1 MKKQKPFLKSLIVSI
16 FLVLSV
22 SVFIC
27 LTSCS
32 KQSENLSITRTTSF
46 DEDWRFLKDTLK
58 GAEDPGFNDSG
69 WRVINLPHDW
79 SIEDLP
85 GQNGEDIIGPFDK
98 SAVDK
103 MSSGYLVGGTGWYRK
118 SFVIMQED
126 KDKIACLQFD
136 GVYMN
141 SDVWLN
147 GKHLGFHPYGYT
159 PFYYDI
165 TPYLN
170 PAGQTNVVAVR
181 VVNQGLNSRWYS
193 GSGINRHVWLT
204 LVNPVHIGIS
214 GGVYITTPEV
224 SENSASVKVVTTIIN
239 TGNNDENIVLR
250 ADLSDPSGKVAG
262 TASIN
267 SKSTSGKTVEVIQE
281 IPVKKPFLWSIDAP
295 NLYKAKVSVFIGEKE
310 IDSYET
316 SFGIRSIKIDAL
328 NGLTI
333 NGKALDMIG
342 GCYHHDNGPLGAA
355 SIDRAEE
362 RKIEV
367 LKSNGFN
374 AIRTSHNP
382 PSPALLDACDR
393 LGMVVI
399 DEIFDMWEN
408 PKKEQDYHLYFRE
421 WWQNDVESWIKRDR
435 NHPSVILWSIGNEIR
450 EAADTSGYRIAT
462 NLTTEVRKFD
472 PTRGIT
478 EAMLG
483 MGGGSAP
490 GRSRWDDFET
500 HLELLDVVGYNY
512 AFSRYESDHIKY
524 PDRIMVGTET
534 NPPFA
539 LENYQLVE
547 KLPYVIGYFV
557 WTATDNIGEA
567 GVGMPQLRGI
577 DEPDNQRPG
586 NPPAGPGAA
595 AQQRPRTGDAFAPP
609 SDMPGASGTQ
619 VAGPAG
625 QPAGPQGVRAPG
637 QPGGGMPG
645 GGFFRRDTWPVYTN
659 YQGDI
664 DLIGNRKV
672 PSYYQY
678 VVWGKSKVEIF
689 VHRPI
694 PEGKRE
700 VTSRWGFPDELK
712 SWNWAGHEGKKFQ
725 VHVYTRSQ
733 QVKLELNGK
742 IIGEQIVDQE
752 KSITATFEVPYEPGK
767 LVARCFDN
775 GRETASQT
783 LETTGKPAAVRLIA
797 DRTKIKA
804 DRNDLS
810 YVSAE
815 IIDSKGNIVP
825 DADEIMVNFEVT
837 GNGKVAGVGSGNPR
851 DMSSFQQPK
860 KKAWQGICLAII
872 QPETAPGKIT
882 VKATAEG
889 LKDASLTITSK

>member
-1 MKKQKPFLKSLIVSI
+1 MKKQKFFHSVLILNASLILIASI
-16 FLVLSV
+16 F
-22 SVFIC
+22 FG

-32 KQSENLSITRTTSF
+32 SQPGSDIISNTVSF
-46 DEDWRFLKDTLK
+46 DDSWRFIKDSLS
-58 GAEDPGFNDSG
+58 GAESPDFNDSN
-69 WRVINLPHDW
+69 WRLLDVPHDW

-85 GQNGEDIIGPFDK
+85 GQNGDSIIGPFDR
-98 SAVDK
+98 SAVDR

-118 SFVIMQED
+118 SFTIRDTD
-126 KDKIACLQFD
+126 KDKFACLKFD

-141 SDVWLN
+141 SDVWIN

-165 TPYLN
+165 TSFLN

-181 VVNQGLNSRWYS
+181 VKNDGLNSRWYS

-204 LVNPVHIGIS
+204 LVEPVHIDVS
-214 GGVYITTPEV
+214 GGIYVTTPSV
-224 SENSASVKVVTTIIN
+224 NENSADVKIITTLVNSGNIN
-239 TGNNDENIVLR
+239 ENVVLR
-250 ADLSDPSGKVAG
+250 TELFGPSGKPAG
-262 TASIN
+262 TAS
-267 SKSTSGKTVEVIQE
+267 SSTALTSGQIVELSQE
-281 IPVKKPFLWSIDAP
+281 IPVKKPSLWSIDDP
-295 NLYKAKVSVFIGEKE
+295 NLYSAKVFVLIDEK
-310 IDSYET
+310 IVDKSET
-316 SFGIRSIKIDAL
+316 SFGIRSIKIDAQ

-333 NGKALDMIG
+333 NGKALEMIG

-367 LKSNGFN
+367 LKQNGFN

-382 PSPALLDACDR
+382 PSPALLAACDR

-399 DEIFDMWEN
+399 DEIFDMWET
-408 PKKEQDYHLYFRE
+408 PKKQKDYHLYFRE
-421 WWQNDVESWIKRDR
+421 WWQKDVESWIKRDR
-435 NHPSVILWSIGNEIR
+435 NHPSVIIWSIGNEIR
-450 EAADTSGYRIAT
+450 EAADTSGYRIAK
-462 NLTTEVRKFD
+462 NLTTEIRRLD
-472 PTRGIT
+472 PTRAIT

-483 MGGGSAP
+483 MGGGSTP

-512 AFSRYESDHIKY
+512 AFSRYESDHVKY
-524 PDRIMVGTET
+524 PERIMVGTET

-567 GVGMPQLRGI
+567 GVGMPQLRDI
-577 DEPDNQRPG
+577 TPDNNQPPS
-586 NPPAGPGAA
+586 NAPAGPGAA
-595 AQQRPRTGDAFAPP
+595 VQQRQRSGDAFAPP
-609 SDMPGASGTQ
+609 ADMPGMPGVPRTPGIPG
-619 VAGPAG
+619 AGPG
-625 QPAGPQGVRAPG
+625 GPPAGG
-637 QPGGGMPG
+637 PG
-645 GGFFRRDTWPVYTN
+645 GGFFRRETWPVYTN

-678 VVWGKSKVEIF
+678 VVWRKSKVEIF

-712 SWNWAGHEGKKFQ
+712 SWNWAGQEGKKFQ

-742 IIGEQIVDQE
+742 IVGEQNVDQE
-752 KSITATFEVPYEPGK
+752 KSITATFEVPYEPGT
-767 LVARCFDN
+767 LVAHCFDN
-775 GRETASQT
+775 GKETSSQT
-783 LETTGKPAAVRLIA
+783 LKTTGKPEAIRLIA
-797 DRTKIKA
+797 DRTRIKA

-810 YVSAE
+810 YIRAE
-815 IIDSKGNIVP
+815 ITDSKGNIVP
-825 DADEIMVNFEVT
+825 DADAIVVNFEVT
-837 GNGKVAGVGSGNPR
+837 GSGKVAGVGSGDPR
-851 DMSSFQQPK
+851 DMSSFQQPI
-860 KKAWQGICLAII
+860 KKAYQGICLAII
-872 QPETAPGKIT
+872 RPETIPGKIN
-882 VKATAEG
+882 VRATAEG
-889 LKDASLTITSK
+889 LKEASLVITAK

>member
-1 MKKQKPFLKSLIVSI
+1 MKKQKPLLAALILSALLGVSASI
-16 FLVLSV
+16 CL
-22 SVFIC
+22 C
-27 LTSCS
+27 LTSCGR
-32 KQSENLSITRTTSF
+32 QPETANDTRKVSF
-46 DEDWRFLKDTLK
+46 DEGWHFLKDSLS
-58 GAEDPGFNDSG
+58 GAENPDFNDSN
-69 WRVINLPHDW
+69 WRILDVPHDW

-85 GQNGEDIIGPFDK
+85 GQNSEDIIGPFDK
-98 SAVDK
+98 SAIDR
-103 MSSGYLVGGTGWYRK
+103 MSSGYLVGGIGWYRK
-118 SFVIMQED
+118 SFNLKEED
-126 KDKIACLQFD
+126 KDKIAYLQFD

-159 PFYYDI
+159 PFSYDI
-165 TPYLN
+165 TSYLN
-170 PAGQTNVVAVR
+170 RTGESNIVAVR
-181 VVNQGLNSRWYS
+181 VKNEGLNSRWYS

-204 LVNPVHIGIS
+204 LVNPVHIDIS
-214 GGVYITTPEV
+214 GGLYITTPVVNE
-224 SENSASVKVVTTIIN
+224 SSSDVKIVTTVVN
-239 TGNNDENIVLR
+239 SGSKDENIVLR
-250 ADLSDPSGKVAG
+250 TELLDPSGKVAA
-262 TASIN
+262 TASSN
-267 SKSTSGKTVEVIQE
+267 SKAKSGKTIEVTQE
-281 IPVKKPFLWSIDAP
+281 IPVKTPSLWSIDNP
-295 NLYKAKVSVFIGEKE
+295 NLYKAKVSVLIGEKE
-310 IDSYET
+310 VDTYET
-316 SFGIRSIKIDAL
+316 PFGIRSIKIDAQT
-328 NGLTI
+328 GLLI
-333 NGKALDMIG
+333 NGKALDLIG

-367 LKSNGFN
+367 LKNSGFN

-421 WWQNDVESWIKRDR
+421 WWQRDLESWIKRDR
-435 NHPSVILWSIGNEIR
+435 NHPSVIMWSIGNEIR

-472 PTRGIT
+472 PTRAIT

-483 MGGGSAP
+483 MGAGSAP

-512 AFSRYESDHIKY
+512 AYSRYESDHVKY
-524 PDRIMVGTET
+524 PNRIMVGTET

-567 GVGMPQLRGI
+567 GVGMPQLRDI
-577 DEPDNQRPG
+577 AEANNQAPFNTPAG
-586 NPPAGPGAA
+586 SSTAGQQSPPAANVTGPPA
-595 AQQRPRTGDAFAPP
+595 
-609 SDMPGASGTQ
+609 DMPGMPGTNN
-619 VAGPAG
+619 AG
-625 QPAGPQGVRAPG
+625 QPAAI
-637 QPGGGMPG
+637 PG
-645 GGFFRRDTWPVYTN
+645 GGFFRRETWPVYTN

-678 VVWGKSKVEIF
+678 VVWRKSKVEMF

-712 SWNWAGHEGKKFQ
+712 RWNWSGHEGEKFR

-742 IIGEQIVDQE
+742 IVGEQNVDQE

-767 LVARCFDN
+767 LVARCYDN
-775 GRETASQT
+775 GRETTSQT
-783 LETTGKPAAVRLIA
+783 LLTTSKPAAIRLIA

-810 YVSAE
+810 YVRAE

-825 DADEIMVNFEVT
+825 DADDIIVNFEVT
-837 GNGKVAGVGSGNPR
+837 GDGEVAGVGSGNPR
-851 DMSSFQQPK
+851 DMSSFQQPN
-860 KKAWQGICLAII
+860 KKAYQGICLAII
-872 QPETAPGKIT
+872 RPETTPGKIN
-882 VKATAEG
+882 VRATAEG
-889 LKDASLTITSK
+889 LKETSLVITSK

>member
-1 MKKQKPFLKSLIVSI
+1 MKRQKFLFTTLILSASLGMMTSM
-16 FLVLSV
+16 F
-22 SVFIC
+22 FG

-32 KQSENLSITRTTSF
+32 KQQATDMISRTVSF
-46 DEDWRFLKDTLK
+46 DDGWRFLKDSLS
-58 GAEDPGFNDSG
+58 GAEIPDFNDSN
-69 WRVINLPHDW
+69 WRVLDVPHDW

-85 GQNGEDIIGPFDK
+85 TGQAGLPGQNSDSIIGPFDK
-98 SAVDK
+98 SAIDR

-118 SFVIMQED
+118 SFNIKEVD
-126 KDKIACLQFD
+126 KDKVAYLKFD

-141 SDVWLN
+141 SDVWIN

-159 PFYYDI
+159 PFYYNI
-165 TPYLN
+165 TSSLN
-170 PAGQTNVVAVR
+170 PAGQANVVAIR
-181 VVNQGLNSRWYS
+181 VKNDGLNSRWYS

-204 LVNPVHIGIS
+204 LVEPVHIDVS
-214 GGVYITTPEV
+214 GGIYVTTPSVNENTANVKIITTLV
-224 SENSASVKVVTTIIN
+224 NS
-239 TGNNDENIVLR
+239 GNKDENIVLSTE
-250 ADLSDPSGKVAG
+250 LLDPSGKVAA
-262 TASIN
+262 TSSSN
-267 SKSTSGKTVEVIQE
+267 SKVTSGQTIEVTQE
-281 IPVKKPFLWSIDAP
+281 IPVKKPSLWSIDEP
-295 NLYKAKVSVFIGEKE
+295 NLYYAKVSVLKGDI
-310 IDSYET
+310 IVDNQET
-316 SFGIRSIKIDAL
+316 LFGIRSIKIDAQ

-333 NGKALDMIG
+333 NGKLVDMIG

-367 LKSNGFN
+367 LKKYGFN

-399 DEIFDMWEN
+399 DEIFDMWER
-408 PKKEQDYHLYFRE
+408 PKKDQDYHLYFRE
-421 WWQNDVESWIKRDR
+421 WWQKDVESWVKRDR
-435 NHPSVILWSIGNEIR
+435 NHPSVIIWSIGNEIR

-462 NLTTEVRKFD
+462 NLTTEVRRFD
-472 PTRGIT
+472 PTRAIT

-483 MGGGSAP
+483 MGAGSAP

-500 HLELLDVVGYNY
+500 HLKLLDVVGYNY
-512 AFSRYESDHIKY
+512 AYSRYESDHEKY

-539 LENYQLVE
+539 LENYELVK

-567 GVGMPQLRGI
+567 GVGMPQLRDVGEVI
-577 DEPDNQRPG
+577 NQRPS
-586 NPPAGPGAA
+586 NAPAGP
-595 AQQRPRTGDAFAPP
+595 
-609 SDMPGASGTQ
+609 
-619 VAGPAG
+619 GPAG
-625 QPAGPQGVRAPG
+625 QPGAPAPNLTGPPADMPG
-637 QPGGGMPG
+637 MPGANTTRPPASTPG

-689 VHRPI
+689 VHRQI
-694 PEGKRE
+694 PEGKKE

-712 SWNWAGHEGKKFQ
+712 SWNWPGNEGKKFQ

-742 IIGEQIVDQE
+742 IVGEQTVDLG
-752 KSITATFEVPYEPGK
+752 KSITATFEVPYEPGT
-767 LVARCFDN
+767 LIAHCYDN
-775 GRETASQT
+775 GKETAKQA
-783 LETTGKPAAVRLIA
+783 LKTTGKPASVRLVA
-797 DRTKIKA
+797 DRTKIRA
-804 DRNDLS
+804 DHNDLS
-810 YVSAE
+810 YVRAE

-825 DADEIMVNFEVT
+825 DADDIIVNFEVT
-837 GNGKVAGVGSGNPR
+837 GNGWVAGVGSGNPR

-860 KKAWQGICLAII
+860 KKAYQGICLAII
-872 QPETAPGKIT
+872 RPETTPGKIS
-882 VKATAEG
+882 VRATAEG
-889 LKDASLTITSK
+889 LKQASIVITAK

>member
-1 MKKQKPFLKSLIVSI
+1 MKKQKCLLSALILNASLGLMASL
-16 FLVLSV
+16 F
-22 SVFIC
+22 FG

-32 KQSENLSITRTTSF
+32 NQQGSEITSNTVSF
-46 DEDWRFLKDTLK
+46 DDNWRFIKDSLS
-58 GAEDPGFNDSG
+58 GAENPDFNDST
-69 WRVINLPHDW
+69 WRLLDVPHDW

-85 GQNGEDIIGPFDK
+85 GQNGDSIIGPFDR
-98 SAVDK
+98 SAIDR

-118 SFVIMQED
+118 SFTTKEAD
-126 KDKIACLQFD
+126 KDKVAYLKFD

-159 PFYYDI
+159 PFCYDI
-165 TPYLN
+165 TSYLN
-170 PAGQTNVVAVR
+170 PEGQANVVAVR
-181 VVNQGLNSRWYS
+181 VKNDGLNSRWYS

-204 LVNPVHIGIS
+204 LVAPVHIDVS
-214 GGVYITTPEV
+214 EGVYITTP
-224 SENSASVKVVTTIIN
+224 SADKNSADVKIVTTLIN
-239 TGNNDENIVLR
+239 SGNKNENVVLR
-250 ADLSDPSGKVAG
+250 TELFGPSGKSAG
-262 TASIN
+262 TS
-267 SKSTSGKTVEVIQE
+267 SSSTTLTSGQKVELSQD
-281 IPVKKPFLWSIDAP
+281 IPVKKPSLWSIDDP
-295 NLYKAKVSVFIGEKE
+295 NLYNAKVSVLIGEKTV
-310 IDSYET
+310 DKCET
-316 SFGIRSIKIDAL
+316 PFGIRSIKIDAQ

-367 LKSNGFN
+367 LKKAGFN

-382 PSPALLDACDR
+382 PSPVLLLACDR

-399 DEIFDMWEN
+399 DEIFDAWET
-408 PKKEQDYHLYFRE
+408 PKKQNDYNLYFRE
-421 WWQNDVESWIKRDR
+421 WWQKDVESWIKRDR
-435 NHPSVILWSIGNEIR
+435 NHPSVIIWSIGNEIR

-462 NLTTEVRKFD
+462 NLTKEVRRLD
-472 PTRGIT
+472 PTRAIT

-490 GRSRWDDFET
+490 GRTRWDDFET

-512 AFSRYESDHIKY
+512 AFSRYESDHVKY
-524 PDRIMVGTET
+524 PDRIMIGTET

-539 LENYQLVE
+539 LENYELVK

-567 GVGMPQLRGI
+567 GVGMPQLRDVGEVI
-577 DEPDNQRPG
+577 DQRPA
-586 NPPAGPGAA
+586 NAPAGPG
-595 AQQRPRTGDAFAPP
+595 
-609 SDMPGASGTQ
+609 
-619 VAGPAG
+619 
-625 QPAGPQGVRAPG
+625 PAGP
-637 QPGGGMPG
+637 GGPPAGGPG
-645 GGFFRRDTWPVYTN
+645 GGFFRRETWPVYTN

-712 SWNWAGHEGKKFQ
+712 SWNWAGQEGKKFQ
-725 VHVYTRSQ
+725 VHVYTRSL

-742 IIGEQIVDQE
+742 IVGEQNVDQE
-752 KSITATFEVPYEPGK
+752 KSITATFEVPYEPGT
-767 LVARCFDN
+767 LIAHCFDN
-775 GRETASQT
+775 GKEAASQT
-783 LETTGKPAAVRLIA
+783 LKTTGKPAAIRLVA
-797 DRTKIKA
+797 DRTKLKA

-810 YVSAE
+810 YVRAE

-825 DADEIMVNFEVT
+825 DADNIVVNFGVT
-837 GNGKVAGVGSGNPR
+837 GSGMIAGVGSGDPR

-860 KKAWQGICLAII
+860 KKAYQGICLVII
-872 QPETAPGKIT
+872 RPETIPGKIN
-882 VKATAEG
+882 VRATAEG
-889 LKDASLTITSK
+889 LKEASLLITAK